1 MSDAIIVRAGNVT
14 KAYVDT
20 NLDLKVDKVEGKGL
34 STNDYD
40 NTAKEAVTV

>member
-1 MSDAIIVRAGNVT
+1 MSEAILVKSGNVT

-20 NLDLKVDKVEGKGL
+20 NLNTKVDKVAGKGL

-40 NTAKEAVTV
+40 NSA